1 MRVAL
6 RKSVNPAVLRRE
18 QMLSARTRSAA
29 LRRVYPD
36 VGQLRIELT
45 FKDLSDHTPSPQ
57 LHTLYPAAP
66 AFFRFV
72 CPCADCDADFDLTA
86 AVTNLLEVVPGRKR
100 TGSSVSGQLS
110 CQGVRLRDRVGSK
123 PCSMELKFK
132 LISAPRSSE

>member
-18 QMLSARTRSAA
+18 QMLAQRARAAA
-29 LRRVYPD
+29 LRRAYPD

-72 CPCADCDADFDLTA
+72 CPCADCDGDFDLTA
-86 AVTNLLEVVPGRKR
+86 AVTNLLEAVPGRKR
-100 TGSSVSGQLS
+100 TAASVSGQMS
-110 CQGVRLRDRVGSK
+110 CQGIRLRDRVGSK
-123 PCSMELKFK
+123 ACSMELNYK
-132 LISAPRSSE
+132 LVSAPRSTE

>member
-66 AFFRFV
+66 AFFRFA

-100 TGSSVSGQLS
+100 TAASVSGQLS